1 MIEPFAAIL
10 MGVLIVEFGT
20 LFMLAVVQFSMTV
33 REVLTDRQMVYLYV
47 TCVCV
52 FALWFMGKIVLIA
65 LRDAGAI
72 Q

>member
-1 MIEPFAAIL
+1 MIEAFAAIL
-10 MGVLIVEFGT
+10 MGVLIVEFSCV
-20 LFMLAVVQFSMTV
+20 FMLAVVQFAMTA
-33 REVLTDRQMVYLYV
+33 RDVLTDRQVVYLYV
-47 TCVCV
+47 TCACV